1 MASLRARSFSQA
13 LILPFRRLFTREA
26 CSKLFV
32 GGLSYDTN
40 DSVLKD
46 TFTKFG
52 EVIEAKVIC
61 DRISGK
67 SKGFG
72 FIQFS
77 SESDAMAALH
87 KMNGQSLEGRIIR
100 VHYANK
106 G

>member
-1 MASLRARSFSQA
+1 MASLRAGSFSRA
-13 LILPFRRLFTREA
+13 LVLPARRLFMRAA

-40 DSVLKD
+40 ESVLKEA
-46 TFTKFG
+46 FTKYG
-52 EVIEAKVIC
+52 EVLEAKVVC

-72 FIQFS
+72 FIQFY
-77 SESDAMAALH
+77 SENEATTALQ
-87 KMNGQSLEGRIIR
+87 KMNGQSLDGRNIR
-100 VHYANK
+100 VHYANQ